1 MVGPTL
7 LRLAARLAVGDEPL
21 QRDVN
26 IVLLLARDRIAADL
40 TILKGIINLNLNKN
54 LNEWTKQGQCFA
66 KNSVRSYPFRLKSS
80 NEVKYCKKNQNIKE
94 IL

>member
-26 IVLLLARDRIAADL
+26 IVFLLARDRIAADL

-54 LNEWTKQGQCFA
+54 
-66 KNSVRSYPFRLKSS
+66 
-80 NEVKYCKKNQNIKE
+80 
-94 IL
+94 